1 MLVAVLHAASA
12 GWSLPAAR
20 ATRPVCEAAA
30 PDTFAPILLRPLW
43 VAPVQCAVHPPP
55 WARPVRLLEDDTVF
69 LTTTTNELH
78 ASTRMLLECLAQRHR
93 AKLARAQTVVDY
105 GCGSGVLGLAALAL
119 GPARL
124 QLHGTDVAAPAVE
137 CAERNAQLNGLDGRS
152 SFWLPWE
159 LPRRVEA
166 DVAVANML
174 AGPLIDVAPEIAQLV
189 RPGGLVLLTGFR
201 RESLGSVS
209 AAYAPFFETDSNGAL
224 RVALERQGWLAVE
237 ARRSETTVSS
247 VALSESAVG

>member
-12 GWSLPAAR
+12 GWSLPAAGWSLPAAEWPLPAAR

-78 ASTRMLLECLAQRHR
+78 ASTRMLLECLAQRWARHSRTVDARPEEMRIILHILQPENAHPPRRHR

-124 QLHGTDVAAPAVE
+124 QLHGTDV
-137 CAERNAQLNGLDGRS
+137 RS
-152 SFWLPWE
+152 S
-159 LPRRVEA
+159 
-166 DVAVANML
+166 
-174 AGPLIDVAPEIAQLV
+174 
-189 RPGGLVLLTGFR
+189 
-201 RESLGSVS
+201 
-209 AAYAPFFETDSNGAL
+209 L
-224 RVALERQGWLAVE
+224 R
-237 ARRSETTVSS
+237 
-247 VALSESAVG
+247 